1 METSTIRTPGE
12 VLGRASEYIAGHGTY
27 AWNNKIYASVVGTE
41 KLSHPSSSAS
51 SSEDK
56 VKQNLQIWV
65 FRRFEIAIFLWKN

>member
-41 KLSHPSSSAS
+41 KISHPSSAS

-56 VKQNLQIWV
+56 VNKQTLQIW
-65 FRRFEIAIFLWKN
+65 FFLRF